1 MPSERK
7 DMPTLL
13 VVDDVATDRMRI
25 AGLAAHWME
34 STVLQA
40 SNGSTALEMIDQHQ
54 PDIVLTDL
62 HMPEMNGLQLV
73 QEIREQYPYIPVIL
87 MTADGSEEIAAMALQ
102 QGAASYVPKR
112 HLAQN
117 LERTLQQVHVTARDG
132 LISQDIMHQIQCT
145 RTELLL
151 YCDRGSIRSTVGLL
165 VNFLR
170 CLPLGDETERLRTGI
185 AIEEALW
192 NAYYH
197 GNFDVG
203 SVEGA
208 TPQTYD
214 EIVAER
220 VADREYALRRIY
232 VLADISRERAI
243 FVVRDEG
250 QGFDPTLYLSGRAK
264 SLDDRHRGIHL
275 MSTIMDE
282 LTFNETGNEVTMI
295 RKAITGMAD

>member
-1 MPSERK
+1 
-7 DMPTLL
+7 MPTLI

-25 AGLAAHWME
+25 AGLASRWMD

-40 SNGSTALEMIDQHQ
+40 SDGKTALQMIELHQ

-112 HLAQN
+112 NLAQN
-117 LERTLQQVHVTARDG
+117 LERTLQQVHVTARD
-132 LISQDIMHQIQCT
+132 SQIQPDILHQIQST
-145 RTELLL
+145 KTELLL
-151 YCDRGSIRSTVGLL
+151 YSERSSIRSTVGLL

-170 CLPLGDETERLRTGI
+170 CLPLGDETQRLRTGI
-185 AIEEALW
+185 AIEEAML

-197 GNFDVG
+197 GNFDVA
-203 SVEGA
+203 SAAGA
-208 TPQTYD
+208 TPQKYD
-214 EIVAER
+214 AIVAER
-220 VADREYALRRIY
+220 AGDKDYALRRIF
-232 VLADISRERAI
+232 VSADITRERAI

-250 QGFDPTLYLSGRAK
+250 KGFDPIPFLSGRLK
-264 SLDDRHRGIHL
+264 PLDDRHRGIQL
-275 MSTIMDE
+275 MATIMDE
-282 LTFNETGNEVTMI
+282 LTYNAAGNEVTMI
-295 RKAITGMAD
+295 RNAITEMED